1 VEGDDHVE
9 NLIDQ
14 NSPMVEPMEE
24 EGAELDR
31 EQIVATR
38 FERDP
43 DKRSQI
49 LELLP
54 DQQDEARRFYIL
66 I

>member
-43 DKRSQI
+43 GKRSQI
-49 LELLP
+49 LELPP
-54 DQQDEARRFYIL
+54 DQQDEA
-66 I
+66 

>member
-9 NLIDQ
+9 NPIDQ